1 VIQNLTEDFLY
12 QRLPEG
18 LVALDERGLIQAVVG
33 GYQDRVEDLRAYSKK
48 LELLFQTSGLP
59 ETGNN
64 VVLVDITSPQGKV
77 YTRSLDLQTDTP
89 PDGTAALTTWV
100 LLQIGYTSTDNIANI
115 RYGRDLLRL
124 VDVNTLDYL
133 AATIGAVLYQSS
145 ALTDAEQTTA
155 NQQILQ
161 TYFPR
166 LKFKGT
172 ARSFETLGR
181 ILGFDDVKVTPLWG
195 RLSPHVPND
204 IGSPTN
210 DPDFLAIPDYYPQQQ
225 IDAFYDP
232 LKTNDGP
239 YASWSGTIAPGT
251 ASTQFATQ
259 VVNGFNPWVNVEVL
273 AVQYGTSTLPSA
285 GSYALEGGAPH
296 KKAAVEVN
304 DLRFEAV
311 AEGEWFNG
319 IQVMVADSGSNRAL
333 SILDRLSSVK
343 YRSSY
348 FDLAITA
355 EFDRVEELYGSSAM
369 KRNKDLAANPSLTPD
384 GTAVSPYRPWTAGSI
399 STGSHAQDWLV
410 QQGSNSPTVVT
421 ARVQSSGTN
430 RQLNVDELV
439 SAGVQVVQALEE
451 VRPATRL
458 ARSAGI
464 GFLIRDQVGYAAY
477 IKESLLFLTANGE
490 GSFSPNVV
498 SASWYGSHVDTPA
511 APFYATILLDNGTT
525 KIYPEAVVDPLNP
538 QGFLFKSLGF
548 DGTYD
553 FSSGTY
559 LFTFTPPFV
568 GTNVYALWHPTST
581 EVIRTEP
588 ADGTEKGYQAR
599 PEDQENGNLDEVA
612 DDFPWRRDLTLG
624 GEVVDVTVYD
634 SIAPD
639 ALTEPAE
646 NVMSIPGQDGAEYSA
661 FAVNSSATPIPRLI
675 TDVRTI
681 GPDYKH
687 GMMATAYK
695 GTLKN
700 LPAISEAPGLTELE
714 RFFEPGAKL
723 YTVGSVQGVLVADP
737 NKFYS
742 PAHRTGLVA
751 WFAFNEHPD
760 ADLTVVDHS
769 AIAGDLLPINALPSV
784 RQWDDT
790 RGWCLNASSNA
801 IHYSTV
807 ERPVTDEFTLSF
819 WLRLGGTLGNIFKFG
834 LLRIDYENV
843 GDELKVY
850 YADQFIG
857 SIFPNFGDSSTF
869 PFSFISIS
877 VSPTEIIFGLG
888 NLSTELVQWHFPG
901 TYPAMTGTDIAIT
914 GQQLGWSDLRIW
926 NVLKTEDEL
935 NSVRNYEPVDTQT
948 AYQIGTLK
956 NVNTHDRYGLRVL
969 ECGLVAVASL
979 PAWYTEPRVSFVTRY
994 NSLGRYEGESR
1005 FKEVGLG
1012 GGPLLPDS
1020 YKLGVQFQNMTADAD
1035 AVVSTAS
1042 GWMPGENKLWLD
1054 SPVPPSYLKIIHTG
1068 SDAYDVFV
1076 SSGTSSPGLSE
1087 SDPIVTE
1094 LTAWW
1099 TFEETGEMSQGAR
1112 PRFNSLA
1119 PADTNQAFFQSS
1131 QHSFP
1136 PEDGREWD
1144 SGVGKIGNGLQ
1155 SPLSSGDNSQTYAPS
1170 VGDGSLPPF
1179 SPQYPRNAADSFS
1192 FCYWTKFQTKEF
1204 FSESNYA
1211 SIGGVSFGVDGDSL
1225 SFEIEGNHFG
1235 GAWHLFATVWN
1246 GVSVFGETVDLVFD
1260 FTVDQWYFFTFV
1272 YDGATGLLS
1281 FYIDGTLV
1289 GATTNPEVF
1298 SAPGIVDS
1306 VQIIASSVTNVF
1318 IVDELAVWATYKLTE
1333 ENIAY
1338 LFNNGDGVT
1347 YPFAFPGGT
1356 AQINE
1361 MVETNTG
1368 QDAIWVLGDD
1378 GYMYEVS
1385 LVSSG
1390 TGAALVAELI
1400 ARQRT
1405 DMELEISSFGTEDW
1419 NLLRYSEQPTGAQT
1433 IIAQGGTILTVGS
1446 HGTTVYQK
1454 AFSGTYDTP
1463 PAFLYLSSRVVVDVD
1478 NAWDQWTE
1486 NTNDTAFG
1494 NQQTPPVA
1502 ALDEDGVLE
1511 FTNTGS
1517 ITPGNYR
1524 LTVISGNIG
1533 KADSDFDGFSVEI
1546 TVDATVMEK
1555 RLCQGQSGYNFTGTD
1570 AFEFPIENGVNGEW
1584 LLSFDWFNA
1593 LSDPAR
1599 GTARQLAIFNYKLE
1613 RLTTEL
1619 YQVAIGGSA
1628 LDVTRVDTN
1637 TFYGTTP
1644 GGWIASIN
1652 SYGSVS
1658 GYQHESTVY
1667 PTQDTITLKTPL
1679 SEILTGATIERRED
1693 VLGPSGIVL
1702 TNGTVPVMPSFGTIM
1717 DSGTNSFDPVWLW
1730 SGGVTGDS
1738 VALAAKVAINSPAV
1752 RFAVSLYGTIG
1763 PDAIYSDVLVADN
1776 DNSNTVKANVDGLI
1790 ANNTYYYGVEM
1801 GGSLAAGFIGQ
1812 FKTFDASTRNF
1823 SFALGSCSNNTVAA
1837 AVNPISFD
1845 HILDKDPL
1853 FFIHMGD
1860 MHYNDGA
1867 NEPHTIASYHNC
1879 WDKVFQLSSRQRR
1892 FWQQMMVEY
1901 IWDDHDYGPN
1911 DSAGNWEFKKFARLA
1926 FQQTVPTYPL
1936 AAGSGNVP
1944 LYRSWSVGRCFFI
1957 MLDTRSE
1964 ATPQV
1969 VTDGP
1974 SKSRLGFAQKTWLK
1988 QQLLFG
1994 AANYAFTFIVN
2005 PTTWGGAAS
2014 PGSDTWA
2021 GYAFERREILDFIVG
2036 AGIKGIAM
2044 LSGDMHGC
2052 AFDDGTNNAFGTGS
2066 TGGLAILQAAP
2077 LDQSASQKGT
2087 PYLDGPYP
2095 VSGSANRKQYGMVT
2109 VADSGTGTPFITFQ
2123 AFNDTTGTD
2132 TQLFTHSFYGTASP
2146 L

>member
-1 VIQNLTEDFLY
+1 VIQNLEEGFLY
-12 QRLPEG
+12 ARLPEG
-18 LVALDERGLIQAVVG
+18 LVSLDERGLIASVVG
-33 GYQDRVEDLRAYSKK
+33 GYQDRVEDLRSYSKK

-64 VVLVDITSPQGKV
+64 VVMVDITSPQGKV

-100 LLQIGYTSTDNIANI
+100 LQQLGFTSTDNIANI

-124 VDVNTLDYL
+124 VDVNTLDHL

-145 ALTDAEQTTA
+145 ALTDAEQATA

-210 DPDFLAIPDYYPQQQ
+210 DPDFKATPDYQPQQQ
-225 IDAFYDP
+225 IDDFYDP

-273 AVQYGTSTLPSA
+273 AVQYGTATLPAA

-296 KKAAVEVN
+296 RKAAVEVN

-319 IQVMVADSGSNRAL
+319 IEVRVANSGSNRAL

-369 KRNKDLAANPSLTPD
+369 KRNKDLAADPNLTPD

-399 STGSHAQDWLV
+399 TTGLHEQDWLV

-421 ARVQSSGTN
+421 ARVQSSGTT

-458 ARSAGI
+458 ARKAGI
-464 GFLIRDQVGYAAY
+464 GFLIRDDVGYAAY
-477 IKESLLFLTANGE
+477 IKESLLVITANGE
-490 GSFSPNVV
+490 GTFTPNII
-498 SASWYGSHVDTPA
+498 SASWDGSHVDTPA
-511 APFYATILLDNGTT
+511 SPFYAMFVIDDGTT
-525 KIYPEAVVDPLNP
+525 KVYPEAVVDPLNP
-538 QGFLFKSLGF
+538 NGFLFKSPGF

-553 FSSGTY
+553 FTTGTY
-559 LFTFTPPFV
+559 VFTFTPPYV
-568 GTNVYALWHPTST
+568 GTHVSALWYPAST

-588 ADGTEKGYQAR
+588 AAGTEKGYQAR

-634 SIAPD
+634 PIAPD

-646 NVMSIPGQDGAEYSA
+646 NVMSIPGHDGAEYSV
-661 FAVNSSATPIPRLI
+661 FAISSAATPIQRLV
-675 TDVRTI
+675 TAVRSI
-681 GPDYKH
+681 GADYKH

-700 LPAISEAPGLTELE
+700 LPAVSDVPGLTELE

-742 PAHRTGLVA
+742 TAHRDGLVG
-751 WFAFNEHPD
+751 WFPFNEHPD
-760 ADLTVVDHS
+760 DDLTVKDRS
-769 AIAGDLLPINALPSV
+769 AIAGDLQPISAFPNRRL
-784 RQWDDT
+784 WDDM
-790 RGWCLNASSNA
+790 RGWYLSPFTGAV
-801 IHYSTV
+801 HYSTAD
-807 ERPVTDEFTLSF
+807 RLISSQFALSF
-819 WLRLGGTLGNIFKFG
+819 WFFAGGTSGNVFKFG
-834 LLRIDYENV
+834 LLRIDYDSATE
-843 GDELKVY
+843 ELKFY
-850 YADQFIG
+850 YDEQFIG
-857 SIFPNFGDSSTF
+857 SVFPTFGDTATLPVAF
-869 PFSFISIS
+869 VTVS
-877 VSPTEIIFGLG
+877 VAPEEIILGLG
-888 NLSTELVQWHFPG
+888 DLDTDIVRWHFPG
-901 TYPAMTGTDIAIT
+901 TYAEMPNTDLAIT
-914 GQQLGWSDLRIW
+914 GQQVGWSDLRIW

-935 NSVRNYEPVDTQT
+935 NTVRNYEPVDTQT
-948 AYQIGTLK
+948 AYQVGTLK

-969 ECGLVAVASL
+969 ECGLVAVAPL

-994 NSLGRYEGESR
+994 DSLGRYGGESR

-1012 GGPLLPDS
+1012 GGPPLPDS
-1020 YKLGVQFQNMTADAD
+1020 FKLGVQFQSMTADAD

-1042 GWMPGENKLWLD
+1042 GVMPGENKQWLD
-1054 SPVPPSYLKIIHTG
+1054 ANVPPNYLKIIHTG
-1068 SDAYDVFV
+1068 SDAYEVWV
-1076 SSGTSSPGLSE
+1076 SSGTSSPW
-1087 SDPIVTE
+1087 P
-1094 LTAWW
+1094 
-1099 TFEETGEMSQGAR
+1099 
-1112 PRFNSLA
+1112 
-1119 PADTNQAFFQSS
+1119 
-1131 QHSFP
+1131 
-1136 PEDGREWD
+1136 
-1144 SGVGKIGNGLQ
+1144 
-1155 SPLSSGDNSQTYAPS
+1155 
-1170 VGDGSLPPF
+1170 
-1179 SPQYPRNAADSFS
+1179 
-1192 FCYWTKFQTKEF
+1192 
-1204 FSESNYA
+1204 
-1211 SIGGVSFGVDGDSL
+1211 
-1225 SFEIEGNHFG
+1225 
-1235 GAWHLFATVWN
+1235 
-1246 GVSVFGETVDLVFD
+1246 
-1260 FTVDQWYFFTFV
+1260 
-1272 YDGATGLLS
+1272 
-1281 FYIDGTLV
+1281 
-1289 GATTNPEVF
+1289 NPM
-1298 SAPGIVDS
+1298 
-1306 VQIIASSVTNVF
+1306 VQ
-1318 IVDELAVWATYKLTE
+1318 
-1333 ENIAY
+1333 
-1338 LFNNGDGVT
+1338 
-1347 YPFAFPGGT
+1347 
-1356 AQINE
+1356 
-1361 MVETNTG
+1361 TNTG

-1378 GYMYEVS
+1378 GYMYEVA

-1390 TGAALVAELI
+1390 TGAALVADLI

-1405 DMELEISSFGTEDW
+1405 DSELQISSFGTEDW

-1433 IIAQGGTILTVGS
+1433 IIASGGTILTVGS
-1446 HGTTVYQK
+1446 HGTSVYQK

-1463 PAFLYLSSRVVVDVD
+1463 PAFLYLNSRVVADVE
-1478 NAWDQWTE
+1478 NAWEQWTE
-1486 NTNDTAFG
+1486 NTDDRAFG
-1494 NQQTPPVA
+1494 NLQTPPVA
-1502 ALDEDGVLE
+1502 ALNEDGVLE
-1511 FTNTGS
+1511 FTNSGT

-1524 LTVISGNIG
+1524 LTVVSGNIG
-1533 KADSDFDGFSVEI
+1533 KADSDFDGFRVEI
-1546 TVDATVMEK
+1546 TADATIIEK
-1555 RLCQGQSGYNFTGTD
+1555 NLCEGQSGYNFRGTD
-1570 AFEFPIENGVNGEW
+1570 AFEFAIDNGVVGEW

-1599 GTARQLAIFNYKLE
+1599 GTARQLAIYSYKLE

-1619 YQVAIGGSA
+1619 YKVAIGGGA
-1628 LDVTRVDTN
+1628 VAVTQVN
-1637 TFYGTTP
+1637 TSDYYGTAP

-1693 VLGPSGIVL
+1693 VIGPSGIVL

-1717 DSGTNSFDPVWLW
+1717 DAGTNSFDPVWLW
-1730 SGGVTGDS
+1730 SGGVTGGG

-1763 PDAIYSDVLVADN
+1763 PDAIYSDVLVASD
-1776 DNSNTVKANVDGLI
+1776 DNSNTVKANVDGLV
-1790 ANNTYYYGVEM
+1790 ANETYYYGVEM

-1823 SFALGSCSNNTVAA
+1823 SFALGSCSNNQVSA
-1837 AVNPISFD
+1837 AVNPILFD

-1860 MHYNDGA
+1860 MHYNDLA
-1867 NEPHTIASYHNC
+1867 NEPHSIASYHNC

-1892 FWQQMMVEY
+1892 FWQHKMVEY

-1957 MLDTRSE
+1957 MIDTRSE
-1964 ATPQV
+1964 ATPQS

-1974 SKSRLGFAQKTWLK
+1974 DKTRLGFAQKIWLK

-1994 AANYAFTFIVN
+1994 AAHYAFTFIIN
-2005 PTTWGGAAS
+2005 PTTWGGATSA
-2014 PGSDTWA
+2014 GADTWA
-2021 GYAFERREILDFIVG
+2021 GYAHERQEILDFIVDNG
-2036 AGIKGIAM
+2036 LTGIAM
-2044 LSGDMHGC
+2044 LAGDMHGC
-2052 AFDDGTNNAFGTGS
+2052 AFDDGTNNAFSTGNK
-2066 TGGLAILQAAP
+2066 GGLAILQAAP

-2095 VSGSANRKQYGMVT
+2095 NSGSANRKQYGLVT
-2109 VADSGTGTPFITFQ
+2109 VTDSGTGTPYITFE
-2123 AFNDTTGTD
+2123 AFDDTTGTD
-2132 TQLFTHSFYGTASP
+2132 TQLFAHSFYGTQTP
-2146 L
+2146 KP

>member
-33 GYQDRVEDLRAYSKK
+33 GYQDRVEDLRSYSKK

-59 ETGNN
+59 ESGNN

-195 RLSPHVPND
+195 RLSSHVPND

-210 DPDFLAIPDYYPQQQ
+210 DPDFLAIPDYHPQQQ

-319 IQVMVADSGSNRAL
+319 IQVMVADSGSSRVL

-410 QQGSNSPTVVT
+410 QQGSNSPTVIT

-498 SASWYGSHVDTPA
+498 SASWFGSHVDTPA
-511 APFYATILLDNGTT
+511 APFYATILIDDGTT
-525 KIYPEAVVDPLNP
+525 KVYPEAVVDPLNP

-559 LFTFTPPFV
+559 FFTFTPPFV

-634 SIAPD
+634 PITAD

-661 FAVNSSATPIPRLI
+661 FAVNSAATPIPRLI

-695 GTLKN
+695 GTLRN
-700 LPAISEAPGLTELE
+700 LPAISEASGLTELE

-723 YTVGSVQGVLVADP
+723 YTVGNVQGVLVADP

-742 PAHRTGLVA
+742 TAHRNGLVA

-790 RGWCLNASSNA
+790 RGWYLNASSNS

-807 ERPVTDEFTLSF
+807 DRPVTDEFTLSF

-869 PFSFISIS
+869 PFSFITVTI
-877 VSPTEIIFGLG
+877 SPTEIVFGLG
-888 NLSTELVQWHFPG
+888 NLTTELVQWHFPG
-901 TYPAMTGTDIAIT
+901 TYGAMTGTDIAIT

-1012 GGPLLPDS
+1012 GGPLLPDN

-1042 GWMPGENKLWLD
+1042 GAMPGENKLWLD
-1054 SPVPPSYLKIIHTG
+1054 SNVPPNYLKIIHTG
-1068 SDAYDVFV
+1068 SDAYEVFV
-1076 SSGTSSPGLSE
+1076 SSGTNSPW
-1087 SDPIVTE
+1087 P
-1094 LTAWW
+1094 
-1099 TFEETGEMSQGAR
+1099 
-1112 PRFNSLA
+1112 
-1119 PADTNQAFFQSS
+1119 
-1131 QHSFP
+1131 
-1136 PEDGREWD
+1136 
-1144 SGVGKIGNGLQ
+1144 
-1155 SPLSSGDNSQTYAPS
+1155 
-1170 VGDGSLPPF
+1170 
-1179 SPQYPRNAADSFS
+1179 
-1192 FCYWTKFQTKEF
+1192 
-1204 FSESNYA
+1204 
-1211 SIGGVSFGVDGDSL
+1211 
-1225 SFEIEGNHFG
+1225 
-1235 GAWHLFATVWN
+1235 
-1246 GVSVFGETVDLVFD
+1246 
-1260 FTVDQWYFFTFV
+1260 
-1272 YDGATGLLS
+1272 
-1281 FYIDGTLV
+1281 
-1289 GATTNPEVF
+1289 
-1298 SAPGIVDS
+1298 
-1306 VQIIASSVTNVF
+1306 
-1318 IVDELAVWATYKLTE
+1318 
-1333 ENIAY
+1333 
-1338 LFNNGDGVT
+1338 
-1347 YPFAFPGGT
+1347 
-1356 AQINE
+1356 NE
-1361 MVETNTG
+1361 MVQTNTV

-1463 PAFLYLSSRVVVDVD
+1463 PAFLYLSSRVVADVD

-1546 TVDATVMEK
+1546 TVDATIMEK

-1593 LSDPAR
+1593 LADPAR
-1599 GTARQLAIFNYKLE
+1599 GTARQLAIFSYKLE

-1619 YQVAIGGSA
+1619 YKVDIGGSA

-1658 GYQHESTVY
+1658 GYQHESTIY

-1693 VLGPSGIVL
+1693 ILGPSGIVL

-1994 AANYAFTFIVN
+1994 AANYAFTFIIN

-2021 GYAFERREILDFIVG
+2021 GYAFERTEILDFIVG

-2077 LDQSASQKGT
+2077 IDQSASQKGT

-2095 VSGSANRKQYGMVT
+2095 ASGSANRKQYGMVT